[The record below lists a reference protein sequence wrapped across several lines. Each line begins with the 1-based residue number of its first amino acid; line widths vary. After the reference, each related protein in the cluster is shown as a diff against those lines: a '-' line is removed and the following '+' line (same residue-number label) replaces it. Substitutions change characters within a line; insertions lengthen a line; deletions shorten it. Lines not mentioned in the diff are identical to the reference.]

1 MQYGHEYA
9 LRLRPA
15 ATGPRWPAAQPPCP
29 LAPLQQSRRGHP
41 WRTPRR
47 GSAHLHAP
55 LREKAPLRA
64 SPRLHAGDAPVLV
77 CDVYV
82 AGCIARWVVGE
93 PHSDLEVDSQRC
105 ARRLDQPRRVGW
117 WWLLGG
123 CGGCGRCELS
133 GSTIPM
139 ACSAGLTGG
148 HGGGRVRHLPERPHA
163 GPASAGCV
171 GSMEVVRR
179 QLVTSGL

>member
-1 MQYGHEYA
+1 MSQTTSEPFIDATTSESFSIIVAMAAVAAMASASSNDGIHE
-9 LRLRPA
+9 
-15 ATGPRWPAAQPPCP
+15 
-29 LAPLQQSRRGHP
+29 
-41 WRTPRR
+41 
-47 GSAHLHAP
+47 LHSD
-55 LREKAPLRA
+55 LE
-64 SPRLHAGDAPVLV
+64 V
-77 CDVYV
+77 
-82 AGCIARWVVGE
+82 IGE

-105 ARRLDQPRRVGW
+105 ARRLDRPRRVGW